1 MGLRIGVTHD
11 FGEAKAKLKAYP
23 KLLNDAMYDASEEG
37 TRITANQLV
46 LTTVARTEM
55 EPGMVENMVRVEF
68 GPSPGLIARG
78 QVGFTKPPAFF
89 YPKKSKVLR
98 FKIGG
103 RVIFA
108 RRVRGSRPYPLV
120 GRAANLA
127 ENDVER
133 NFGRALREVMR

>member
-1 MGLRIGVTHD
+1 MGLRVRIIHD

-37 TRITANQLV
+37 TRIIANQLV
-46 LTTVARTEM
+46 LTTVVRTGM
-55 EPGMVENMVRVEF
+55 DPGMVDNMVRVEF

-78 QVGFTKPPAFF
+78 RVGFTKPPAYF

-98 FKIGG
+98 FTIGG

-133 NFGRALREVMR
+133 NFGRALREVMP